1 VYTLLNF
8 YVFREKAVKLDDCLR
23 VINRRIRSAEQ
34 EVARRQRLGLQSRPW
49 LHRIR
54 ELEEVRREIAALATP
69 EAFRTAPPEKTSPP
83 AA

>member
-1 VYTLLNF
+1 LQ
-8 YVFREKAVKLDDCLR
+8 EKAVKLDDCLR

-69 EAFRTAPPEKTSPP
+69 ESFRTAAAEKTPPP

>member
-1 VYTLLNF
+1 
-8 YVFREKAVKLDDCLR
+8 VKLDDCLR

-49 LHRIR
+49 LHRIQ

-69 EAFRTAPPEKTSPP
+69 QTLRTAPPDKTPP
-83 AA
+83 PTA